1 MKIVV
6 IGGSGLI
13 GTKLVNQ
20 LRSANTEVVA
30 ASLASGVDII
40 TGEGLPGAM
49 AGAQVVV
56 DVANSPTFEARAA
69 LEFFET
75 AGRNLLTAEKSAG
88 VQHHLALS
96 IVGLERL
103 PEVGYFRAKIAQ
115 ESLIKVSGIPYTI
128 LRSTEFFEFISTIV
142 ESAFDG
148 NAIRLSPAL
157 FQPIASDDVAATLA
171 DLVLGPALNSTV
183 EAAGPEAH
191 PLDEMARYFLAAGR
205 DKRQV
210 ITDADATYFGAEIDD
225 RSLTPS
231 GKHRI
236 GSIHFADW
244 LSRSLL
250 RRKPPSSPSPSA
262 ATRADQPNNQ
272 QKEESR

>member
-183 EAAGPEAH
+183 EVAGPE
-191 PLDEMARYFLAAGR
+191 AGR

>member
-13 GTKLVNQ
+13 GTKLVNR

-40 TGEGLPGAM
+40 TGEGLPGAL

-75 AGRNLLTAEKSAG
+75 AGRNLLAAEKAAG

-103 PEVGYFRAKIAQ
+103 PDVGYFRAKIAQ
-115 ESLIKVSGIPYTI
+115 ERLIKASGIPYTI
-128 LRSTEFFEFISTIV
+128 LRSTQFFEFFKALLG
-142 ESAFDG
+142 SAADG
-148 NAIRLSPAL
+148 NAFRVSPAL
-157 FQPIASDDVAATLA
+157 YQPIAADDVAATVA
-171 DLVLGPALNSTV
+171 DLAVGSPLNSTTEV
-183 EAAGPEAH
+183 AGPQAR
-191 PLDEMARYFLAAGR
+191 PMDEMAREYLAATQ

-210 ITDADATYFGAEIDD
+210 IADARVPYFGSQIDD

-231 GKHRI
+231 GSYRA
-236 GSIHFADW
+236 GSIYFEDW
-244 LSRSLL
+244 LRSLPQ
-250 RRKPPSSPSPSA
+250 RK
-262 ATRADQPNNQ
+262 RA
-272 QKEESR
+272 